1 MVDDAEKSDGNKV
14 EGGMSREHLKAMVNV
29 RKKSK
34 KVVQMKMI
42 MKIEMQ
48 IRI

>member
-34 KVVQMKMI
+34 KVVLD
-42 MKIEMQ
+42 EDDNEN
-48 IRI
+48 RDAN